1 MEPEETRAGGRSIIS
16 DSLEVNPQKF
26 KSFLSREMNKKIS
39 HLDLTESQ
47 AFFVLVLNKDRGL
60 SLKEMTDR
68 LGVHKSLTTRMTK
81 CLIEKGL
88 AVNTAESGREYSM
101 ILTKKGLEAKN
112 IISEAFEDVWELV
125 LRGLTS
131 EEREM
136 LHILFNKI
144 HDRIREL
151 SEHEPDDSCC
161 SKIKS

>member
-1 MEPEETRAGGRSIIS
+1 MEPEETKTEGRRFIS
-16 DSLEVNPQKF
+16 DSLEINPQKF

-47 AFFVLVLNKDRGL
+47 AFFVLVLNRDRGL

-81 CLIEKGL
+81 CLIEKGF

-101 ILTKKGLEAKN
+101 VLTKKGLEAKN
-112 IISEAFEDVWELV
+112 VISEAFEDVWEL
-125 LRGLTS
+125 LLQELTP
-131 EEREM
+131 EERKM

-151 SEHEPDDSCC
+151 SEHEPE
-161 SKIKS
+161 